1 MEEFQR
7 NGITCIILINY
18 RTRIYD
24 ALRGKK
30 NWLVTHDGRAIINET
45 LRDYD
50 GGIAETELQGKYD
63 VAVKEG
69 DYSRLVVYAGTGIG
83 LVNKTQTVVEILD
96 EVETQF
102 AQHVKDVN
110 DKLTAL

>member
-1 MEEFQR
+1 MR
-7 NGITCIILINY
+7 TNP

-24 ALRGKK
+24 NLRGKR
-30 NWLVTHDGRAIINET
+30 NWLATHDGRAIINDT

-69 DYSRLVVYAGTGIG
+69 DYTRLVVYAGTGSG
-83 LVNKTQTVVEILD
+83 LVDKEQTVTEILD
-96 EVETQF
+96 EVEEQF
-102 AQHVKDVN
+102 ADHVKSVN
-110 DKLTAL
+110 ERLTRL